1 MTTLRFITLS
11 KLILLI
17 FSILITGCVS
27 TSMEY
32 RSATTAAR
40 SEKNLK
46 KAEEWG
52 LKALT
57 VVGDE
62 QNAWVPYFL
71 AIEVYKPQKKWEKMA
86 KMLEIAYNRNP
97 EQKLE
102 RPFALDGQPV
112 ITIRQGIEAYREQ
125 EWGSLYNSAVE
136 KFQSQEFNKSMEIL
150 NLAILMNPGRGE
162 TYGTLAALYLQ
173 QENTNAAKETANNG
187 IKFAPN
193 FSLNYQVLADIATK
207 EGDFDVA
214 EEYYHAAISKSD
226 DPGPIMRQLI
236 LLFIDKGENQKA
248 INYSEELLNKYP
260 DDADLYFNIGVSYMG
275 L

>member
-1 MTTLRFITLS
+1 MTTLRFVKLS
-11 KLILLI
+11 KLILLV
-17 FSILITGCVS
+17 FSILISGCVS

-71 AIEVYKPQKKWEKMA
+71 AIEVYKPQKKWEKWLRCL
-86 KMLEIAYNRNP
+86 KLHIIETP

-150 NLAILMNPGRGE
+150 NLAILMNPARGE
-162 TYGTLAALYLQ
+162 TYGTLAALHLQ
-173 QENTNAAKETANNG
+173 QENSNAAKETANNG

-193 FSLNYQVLADIATK
+193 FSINYQVLADIATR

-236 LLFIDKGENQKA
+236 LLFIDKGENQKS
-248 INYSEELLNKYP
+248 N
-260 DDADLYFNIGVSYMG
+260 
-275 L
+275 